1 MEDMNKKDFRNKLVI
16 AAGTLF
22 VVLCVWQI
30 VVLKLLEKGI
40 ISTLIAMILIEA
52 GILVAAGLIGAI
64 IKFAYDIFQQVISD
78 VGQTSKGGVVEE
90 KIRRMSERDDE
101 IGAMFRSVHNTVT
114 SLAKLVLNIS
124 QTSDRLTEISNNF
137 RTIFSNMTAAVEQT
151 GEEVGTI
158 TTNTVSQA
166 GQTND
171 MKEKIDAISVSI
183 ENIIQNV
190 ELLTESADLM
200 KKYNGSVEEIMKELI
215 HISEKSSQ
223 AIENVR
229 KQTDLTNQSAQQIRA
244 ATEIIA
250 GISSQ
255 TNLLALNA
263 SIEAARA
270 GEHGKGFA
278 VVAEEIRALADQSK
292 ESTEQIGKV
301 VKNLLD
307 NSDVSVEITKEVSE
321 AFLKQNKKIQ
331 DTEVIFN
338 SLNQEIG
345 KVNSSIHV
353 IVSEVEGLDTHRQGI
368 GNGIVSLTDCAQ
380 QNADSA
386 QITTE
391 NMEEFRQIVNEC
403 NEATENVVK
412 ISEELVGYIKEFS
425 MDSMKQKVLG

>member
-1 MEDMNKKDFRNKLVI
+1 MEDMNKKDFRYKVFI

-30 VVLKLLEKGI
+30 VVLKLLEKGV
-40 ISTLIAMILIEA
+40 ISTLIAMLLIEA

-64 IKFAYDIFQQVISD
+64 IKFAFDVFQQVLSD
-78 VGQTSKGGVVEE
+78 VGQNSKGGAVEE
-90 KIRRMSERDDE
+90 KIRKMSERNDE
-101 IGAMFRSVHNTVT
+101 IGAMFRSVHSTVT
-114 SLAKLVLNIS
+114 SLAKLVLNINR
-124 QTSDRLTEISNNF
+124 TSEQLTEISNNF
-137 RTIFSNMTAAVEQT
+137 RKIFSNMTAAVEQT

-158 TTNTVSQA
+158 TTNTISQA
-166 GQTND
+166 GQTTD

-183 ENIIQNV
+183 GNIIQNV

-200 KKYNGSVEEIMKELI
+200 KKYNSSVEAIMKELI
-215 HISEKSSQ
+215 HISEKSSH

-321 AFLKQNKKIQ
+321 AFLKQNEKIQ

-353 IVSEVEGLDTHRQGI
+353 IVNEVEGLDTHRQVI
-368 GNGIVSLTDCAQ
+368 GNGIVSLTDSAQ

>member
-1 MEDMNKKDFRNKLVI
+1 M
-16 AAGTLF
+16 
-22 VVLCVWQI
+22 
-30 VVLKLLEKGI
+30 
-40 ISTLIAMILIEA
+40 
-52 GILVAAGLIGAI
+52 
-64 IKFAYDIFQQVISD
+64 
-78 VGQTSKGGVVEE
+78 
-90 KIRRMSERDDE
+90 
-101 IGAMFRSVHNTVT
+101 
-114 SLAKLVLNIS
+114 
-124 QTSDRLTEISNNF
+124 
-137 RTIFSNMTAAVEQT
+137 
-151 GEEVGTI
+151 
-158 TTNTVSQA
+158 
-166 GQTND
+166 
-171 MKEKIDAISVSI
+171 
-183 ENIIQNV
+183 
-190 ELLTESADLM
+190 
-200 KKYNGSVEEIMKELI
+200 
-215 HISEKSSQ
+215 
-223 AIENVR
+223 
-229 KQTDLTNQSAQQIRA
+229 TNQSAQQIRA

-353 IVSEVEGLDTHRQGI
+353 IVSEVEGLDTHRQVI